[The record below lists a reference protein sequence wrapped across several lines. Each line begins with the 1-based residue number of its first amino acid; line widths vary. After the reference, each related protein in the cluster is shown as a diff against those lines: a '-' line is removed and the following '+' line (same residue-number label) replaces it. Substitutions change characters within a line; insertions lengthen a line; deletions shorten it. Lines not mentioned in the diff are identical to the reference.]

1 MIILFGA
8 ILGAIFGAFK
18 ARRRKG
24 KPADIA
30 QYAFIYAVLFAL
42 IALFITITF
51 FRMV

>member
-8 ILGAIFGAFK
+8 ILGAIFGALK

-24 KPADIA
+24 KLADIA

-42 IALFITITF
+42 IGLFISIIIT
-51 FRMV
+51 RSV